1 TTLSLMLSKL
11 MKSIFQK
18 TNLVCLATTL
28 LVSCAAQNQIKQET
42 ANESSQTP
50 GTLALVANGEDFVR
64 NGFVTKDNWQ
74 IDFDKVYVTLT
85 DVKAYQTSSP
95 FEPESDNEIEAEEE
109 VTLIAAPETVD
120 LAAGASDADPILVT
134 EKEVP
139 PGTYNA
145 LAWKLAKA
153 ESGEAEGNTIVL
165 AGQAKKENQ
174 TVDFQIK
181 LNPQANYTCGE
192 FVGEDR
198 KGIVQSEQQA
208 EVETT
213 FHFDHIFGDAEAE
226 ADEEINQGAIGFEPL
241 AALAENGKLNVDQT
255 TLKSQLSDQD
265 YQTLEKALIGLG
277 HVGEGHCLYESGN
290 KE

>member
-1 TTLSLMLSKL
+1 MLSKL
-11 MKSIFQK
+11 VKSIFLK

-28 LVSCAAQNQIKQET
+28 LVSCATQNQTEQET
-42 ANESSQTP
+42 ETESSQNP

-64 NGFVTKDNWQ
+64 NGFTTKDDWQ
-74 IDFDKVYVTLT
+74 INFDKVYVTLT
-85 DVKAYQTSSP
+85 NVKAYQTSSP
-95 FEPESDNEIEAEEE
+95 FDPESDQEIKAEEE
-109 VTLIAAPETVD
+109 VTLITTPETVD
-120 LAAGASDADPILVT
+120 LAAGSSDADPILVT
-134 EKEVP
+134 QKEVP

-145 LAWKLAKA
+145 LAWKLVQA
-153 ESGEAEGNTIVL
+153 ESGEAKGHTIVL
-165 AGQAKKENQ
+165 VGKAKKESQ
-174 TVDFQIK
+174 AVDFLIK
-181 LNPQANYTCGE
+181 LNPELNYTCGE
-192 FVGEDR
+192 FVGDER

-226 ADEEINQGAIGFEPL
+226 TDEEINQGAIGFEPL
-241 AALAENGKLNVDQT
+241 AALAENGELNVDQT
-255 TLKSQLSDQD
+255 TLKSQLSEQD